1 MWYELAAW
9 SWSAAS
15 ATPTHSSLVRLEQP
29 DGSRAVKVAIFGSGG
44 QLGRALAATLAT
56 THDVVAVDHDRADI
70 RDADAVADAVRGA
83 RPDWVVNAAAMTHV
97 DRCENEPTAAFDV
110 NALGARNVARACA
123 SSGARLIHISTD
135 YVFDG
140 EKSSAYVEDDV
151 ARPINAYGVSKLAGE
166 WFVRADAPAHAIVR
180 TSGLYGWYVCRG
192 KGSNFAE
199 TMLSR
204 ARQGQALRV
213 VDDERLTPTFTEDLS
228 RQIRTM
234 IERGVPNGV
243 YHATNAGACSW
254 FEFAGE
260 VLRLAGVHASI
271 QPIAAKEWK
280 SPTKRPANS
289 VLENRALAALGLD
302 VMPDWRDALARY
314 VAARDDKAGAAS

>member
-1 MWYELAAW
+1 M
-9 SWSAAS
+9 
-15 ATPTHSSLVRLEQP
+15 
-29 DGSRAVKVAIFGSGG
+29 KVAIFGSGG
-44 QLGRALAATLAT
+44 QLGRALAAALAT

-70 RDADAVADAVRGA
+70 RHASAVADVVQAA
-83 RPDWVVNAAAMTHV
+83 KPDWVVNSAAMTHV
-97 DRCENEPTAAFDV
+97 DRCENNPLAAFEI

-123 SSGARLIHISTD
+123 AAGVRLLHVSTD

-140 EKSSAYVEDDV
+140 EKTSPYVEDDT

-166 WFVRADAPAHAIVR
+166 YFVRADCPAHAIVR
-180 TSGLYGWYVCRG
+180 TSGLYGWHVCRG

-199 TMLSR
+199 TILAR

-213 VDDERLTPTFTEDLS
+213 VSDERLTPTFTEDLA
-228 RQIRTM
+228 RQLRTL

-254 FEFAGE
+254 FDFANE
-260 VLRLAGVHASI
+260 LLRLAGVTASI

-280 SPTKRPANS
+280 SPTRRPSNS
-289 VLENRALAALGLD
+289 VLENRALSKLGLD
-302 VMPDWRDALARY
+302 AMPDWRDALARY
-314 VAARDDKAGAAS
+314 VAARDDKAGAAA